1 MKTKCSFCGSF
12 ISDTDEICPN
22 CGAVNENLMRSADGI
37 PKTIE
42 ELKAFSDKHN
52 LPLKDMRFFLGED
65 FKEPKAFG
73 IYKDD
78 DGNFVVYKNKADG
91 SRAVRYHGK
100 DEAYAVNEIYQKM
113 RSEIR
118 MRKQQK
124 PSENDPDV
132 KVGAQKAKQAALK
145 KKRKIADF
153 FSIFLV
159 IFLLVLYVV
168 LSCVKSPG
176 KGYYNYDDTYYY
188 YDSSSWYYY
197 DDYNNQWE
205 KTYSIDDELSKNY
218 KDYSSGSDY
227 STDFGIDNFNNSQYY
242 LDHNNSN
249 SYWNDSWDDDD
260 WDWDSNDSW
269 DYNDSDWDSDW

>member
-42 ELKAFSDKHN
+42 ELKAFSDEHN

-91 SRAVRYHGK
+91 SRAVRYQGK

-132 KVGAQKAKQAALK
+132 KVGAQRAKQAALK

-205 KTYSIDDELSKNY
+205 KTCSIDDELSKNY

>member
-91 SRAVRYHGK
+91 SRAVRYQGK

-132 KVGAQKAKQAALK
+132 KVGAQRAKQAALK

-242 LDHNNSN
+242 LDYNNSN

>member
-91 SRAVRYHGK
+91 SRAVRYQGK

-132 KVGAQKAKQAALK
+132 KVGAQRAKQAKLK

>member
-1 MKTKCSFCGSF
+1 
-12 ISDTDEICPN
+12 
-22 CGAVNENLMRSADGI
+22 MRSADGI

-42 ELKAFSDKHN
+42 ELKAFSDEHN

-91 SRAVRYHGK
+91 SRAVRYQGK

-132 KVGAQKAKQAALK
+132 KVGAQRAKQAVLK

>member
-91 SRAVRYHGK
+91 SRAVRYQGK

-132 KVGAQKAKQAALK
+132 KVGAQRAKQAALK

-188 YDSSSWYYY
+188 YDSSWYYY

>member
-91 SRAVRYHGK
+91 SRAVRYQGK

-132 KVGAQKAKQAALK
+132 KVGAQRAKQAALK

-205 KTYSIDDELSKNY
+205 RTYSIDDELSKNY

>member
-52 LPLKDMRFFLGED
+52 LPLKDMRFFLGEN

-91 SRAVRYHGK
+91 SRAVRYQGK

-132 KVGAQKAKQAALK
+132 KVGAQRAKQAALK

>member
-91 SRAVRYHGK
+91 SRAVRYQGK

-132 KVGAQKAKQAALK
+132 KVGAQRAKQAKLK

-159 IFLLVLYVV
+159 IFLIVLYVV

-227 STDFGIDNFNNSQYY
+227 SADFGIDNFNNSQYY

>member
-91 SRAVRYHGK
+91 SRAVRYQGK

-132 KVGAQKAKQAALK
+132 KVGAQRAKQAALK

-260 WDWDSNDSW
+260 WDWDSDDSW

>member
-42 ELKAFSDKHN
+42 ELKAFSDEHN

-91 SRAVRYHGK
+91 SRAIRYQGK

-132 KVGAQKAKQAALK
+132 KVGAQRAKQAALK

>member
-91 SRAVRYHGK
+91 SRAVRYQGK

-132 KVGAQKAKQAALK
+132 KVGAQRAKQAALK

-188 YDSSSWYYY
+188 YDSSSLYYY

>member
-91 SRAVRYHGK
+91 SRAVRYQGK

-132 KVGAQKAKQAALK
+132 KVGAQRAKQAALK

>member
-91 SRAVRYHGK
+91 SRAVRYQGK

-132 KVGAQKAKQAALK
+132 KVGAQRAKQAALK

-205 KTYSIDDELSKNY
+205 KTYSIDGELSKNY

>member
-91 SRAVRYHGK
+91 SRAVRYQGK

-132 KVGAQKAKQAALK
+132 KVGAQRAKQAKLK

-159 IFLLVLYVV
+159 IFLIVLYVV

-188 YDSSSWYYY
+188 YDSSNWYYY

-205 KTYSIDDELSKNY
+205 KTDSIDDELSKNY

-227 STDFGIDNFNNSQYY
+227 STDYGIDNFNNSQYY
-242 LDHNNSN
+242 LDHNNSD

>member
-91 SRAVRYHGK
+91 SRAVRYQGK

-132 KVGAQKAKQAALK
+132 KVGAQRAKQAALK

-242 LDHNNSN
+242 LDHNNTN

>member
-91 SRAVRYHGK
+91 SRAVRYQGK
-100 DEAYAVNEIYQKM
+100 DEAYAGNEIYQKM

-132 KVGAQKAKQAALK
+132 KVGAQRAKQAALK

>member
-1 MKTKCSFCGSF
+1 MKTKCSYCGSF

-91 SRAVRYHGK
+91 SRAVRYQGK

-113 RSEIR
+113 KSEIR

-132 KVGAQKAKQAALK
+132 KVGAQRAKQAKLK
-145 KKRKIADF
+145 KKRERTDF
-153 FSIFLV
+153 FSIFLA
-159 IFLLVLYVV
+159 IFLVVLFAVLYGVH
-168 LSCVKSPG
+168 LPD

-188 YDSSSWYYY
+188 YDSSNWYYY

-205 KTYSIDDELSKNY
+205 KTDSIDDELSKNY

-227 STDFGIDNFNNSQYY
+227 STDYGIDNFNNSQYY
-242 LDHNNSN
+242 LDHNNSD

-260 WDWDSNDSW
+260 LDWDSNDSW

>member
-91 SRAVRYHGK
+91 SRAVRYQGK

-132 KVGAQKAKQAALK
+132 KVGAQRAKQAELK

>member
-91 SRAVRYHGK
+91 SRAVRYQGK

>member
-1 MKTKCSFCGSF
+1 
-12 ISDTDEICPN
+12 
-22 CGAVNENLMRSADGI
+22 MRSADGI

-91 SRAVRYHGK
+91 SRAVRYQGK

-132 KVGAQKAKQAALK
+132 KVGAQRAKQAALK

-242 LDHNNSN
+242 LDYNNSN

>member
-42 ELKAFSDKHN
+42 ELKAFSDEHN

-91 SRAVRYHGK
+91 SRAVRYQGK

>member
-1 MKTKCSFCGSF
+1 MKTKCSYCGSF

-91 SRAVRYHGK
+91 SRAVRYQGK

-132 KVGAQKAKQAALK
+132 KVGAQRAKQAKLK

-159 IFLLVLYVV
+159 IFLIVLYVV

>member
-1 MKTKCSFCGSF
+1 MKTKCSYCGSF

-91 SRAVRYHGK
+91 SRAVRYQGK

-132 KVGAQKAKQAALK
+132 KVGAQRAKQAKLK

-159 IFLLVLYVV
+159 IFLIVLYVV

-249 SYWNDSWDDDD
+249 SYWK
-260 WDWDSNDSW
+260 
-269 DYNDSDWDSDW
+269 

>member
-91 SRAVRYHGK
+91 SRAVRYQGK

-132 KVGAQKAKQAALK
+132 KVGAQRAKQAALK

-205 KTYSIDDELSKNY
+205 KSDSIDDELSKNY

-227 STDFGIDNFNNSQYY
+227 STDYGIDNFNNSQYY
-242 LDHNNSN
+242 LDHNNSD

-260 WDWDSNDSW
+260 LDWDSNDSW

>member
-42 ELKAFSDKHN
+42 ELKAFSDEHN

-91 SRAVRYHGK
+91 SRAVRYQGK

-132 KVGAQKAKQAALK
+132 KVGAQRAKQAALK

>member
-1 MKTKCSFCGSF
+1 
-12 ISDTDEICPN
+12 
-22 CGAVNENLMRSADGI
+22 MRSADGI

>member
-1 MKTKCSFCGSF
+1 MKTTCSFCGSF

-42 ELKAFSDKHN
+42 ELKAFSDEHN

-91 SRAVRYHGK
+91 SRAVRYQGK

-132 KVGAQKAKQAALK
+132 KVGAQRAKQAALK